1 MKCDRCG
8 KETVVKDA
16 LGTTTNNYGIS
27 VTPDIELTA
36 QVCYSCG
43 HVELEVDPEE
53 YLDGM
58 KKETSRRV
66 RDFIYQ
72 EGDWAYAPS
81 EFERRL

>member
-53 YLDGM
+53 YLDHFVV
-58 KKETSRRV
+58 KPCL
-66 RDFIYQ
+66 Q
-72 EGDWAYAPS
+72 EQSWLVHDT
-81 EFERRL
+81 